1 MKTSRIWA
9 SRSDLALSLSSASL
23 LFFAHLLLSLFTC
36 LFIILFFDLP
46 HSNFFLSDFPL
57 RIYPLFSPAH
67 ASLFSLPFPRI
78 PSPFLTHIFVFS
90 PSLPP
95 PQPRPSSS
103 SSTNTPS
110 TDVAFCFF
118 FPPSSLCSPL
128 LHLKKTNRIVCR
140 RRHMSHRHTIR
151 ERDVRLHDP
160 HPPPPPAVLVHQQ
173 PPPPAQQSQQ
183 AVPLGAPPPPSSQMS
198 VHLNGAVS
206 TTPLPN
212 GHPVPG
218 APPPPPS
225 HHQHAIHPLPPHAGG
240 LPHHPSMPPPQP
252 HTLSPVVTPAG
263 VPPPGSGV
271 PQQQQ
276 VQVLPLNGPASLPHS
291 HINGNMGSGPGP
303 TVTSAHPTLNKLTK
317 ANEETWLLIGE
328 YFLFLP

>member
-128 LHLKKTNRIVCR
+128 LHLKKNK
-140 RRHMSHRHTIR
+140 SY
-151 ERDVRLHDP
+151 RL
-160 HPPPPPAVLVHQQ
+160 PPPAHV
-173 PPPPAQQSQQ
+173 
-183 AVPLGAPPPPSSQMS
+183 AP
-198 VHLNGAVS
+198 
-206 TTPLPN
+206 
-212 GHPVPG
+212 
-218 APPPPPS
+218 
-225 HHQHAIHPLPPHAGG
+225 
-240 LPHHPSMPPPQP
+240 PHHPRTRRPATRSSSSSSSSS
-252 HTLSPVVTPAG
+252 LSPSATPSSCSA
-263 VPPPGSGV
+263 V
-271 PQQQQ
+271 
-276 VQVLPLNGPASLPHS
+276 AT
-291 HINGNMGSGPGP
+291 SGPFRCSSSP
-303 TVTSAHPTLNKLTK
+303 FFSNVSSSERCSVYNSSSERTSRARCSSSSPFPSSSRNSSSAPSRRGSSSPSVNASPSATHLVSCCYTSRRPSPWIWSTSTTTSTSSSFEWPSFIT
-317 ANEETWLLIGE
+317 AFAYQW
-328 YFLFLP
+328 